1 MPTASGYTVTRSG
14 THRGCLTGPA
24 ASDFDLALYKR
35 TSSGSWSRVAVSQ
48 GTTST
53 ENIAYSGTA
62 GTYYWRVY
70 SYSGGGS
77 FVFGMTRP

>member
-1 MPTASGYTVTRSG
+1 MPTSSGYTVTRSG

-24 ASDFDLALYKR
+24 TADFDLALYKR
-35 TSSGSWSRVAVSQ
+35 SSFGSWTRVARSESS
-48 GTTST
+48 TST

-70 SYSGGGS
+70 SYSGSGS
-77 FVFGMTRP
+77 YVFGMTRP

>member
-1 MPTASGYTVTRSG
+1 MEPY
-14 THRGCLTGPA
+14 
-24 ASDFDLALYKR
+24 FDL
-35 TSSGSWSRVAVSQ
+35 
-48 GTTST
+48 GTYTRGTST

-70 SYSGGGS
+70 SYSGGGA